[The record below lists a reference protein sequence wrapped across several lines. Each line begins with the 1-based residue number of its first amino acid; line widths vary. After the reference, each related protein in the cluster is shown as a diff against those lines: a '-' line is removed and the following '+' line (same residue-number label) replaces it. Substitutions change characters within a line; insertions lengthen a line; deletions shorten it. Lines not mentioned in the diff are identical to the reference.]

1 MNTEPLAARS
11 RSHRSRSVLPTVS
24 RRLLVFACLLC
35 LVAAACGGSSN
46 KQPAAGAQGT
56 PPTKAQLDEAARL
69 LNPDNNSPG
78 PPAAGISCVASNVV
92 QDPNVDELANDMAQV
107 PNKDLRQ
114 LVMTDYLHCA
124 YDFVL
129 DLYMRFAPANLG
141 ADQLKCIREK
151 FTQLTV
157 DTLSE
162 VMVEDPDAGQ
172 TGPLVIQ
179 ACATHSSVNPIE
191 HGLPSG
197 GGS

>member
-1 MNTEPLAARS
+1 MPAIVRRSFLALICS
-11 RSHRSRSVLPTVS
+11 L
-24 RRLLVFACLLC
+24 CLL
-35 LVAAACGGSSN
+35 AAACGGSDHT
-46 KQPAAGAQGT
+46 AGSAGTQGGA
-56 PPTKAQLDEAARL
+56 PTKAQLDEASRL
-69 LNPDNNSPG
+69 LNPDNDKPG
-78 PPAAGISCVASNVV
+78 PPAAGVACVAENVV

-129 DLYMRFAPANLG
+129 DLYMRFAPSGLSTDELRCMRG
-141 ADQLKCIREK
+141 K
-151 FTQLTV
+151 FTELSV

-172 TGPLVIQ
+172 TGPLVMH
-179 ACATHSSVNPIE
+179 ACETHSDVNPIE
-191 HGLPSG
+191 HGLPNGG